1 MSRVYTAADVEGL
14 GEGVSRA
21 GLVLAPGDVISPA
34 ALDVAREL
42 RIAVRWGDGADD
54 GYGDGAGDGA
64 GDGYGDGAGDAYG
77 ELGAAVG
84 SSAGGG
90 SAAGVAGE
98 LEQRI
103 LREVEEVLREV
114 PGGSVD
120 EVVDRALRRLAQR
133 PVGVE
138 GGTVTERLASFITG
152 WAARGLPPEVTHEAK
167 RAVLNSLGAS
177 LAAHDHPVSEILESW
192 VATEGIA
199 CTDADHC
206 RMAPVL
212 WSGTLTLSE
221 QAAMLSAAQ
230 MHVLDFDDTHI
241 ATYSHPAPQAFSA
254 ALAEGTVAGIPGRKL
269 LDAVAIG
276 MEVQLAV
283 ATMLF
288 PSHYMRGFH
297 ITATIGS
304 VGAAAACA
312 VVMGLDREQT
322 VNALGIAMLS
332 SGGLI
337 EAVGT
342 MSNAYDVGAAARS
355 GAVAAQ
361 LAARGLGSAAT
372 AYEGGKGLMASTSD
386 EDLEKAEQVLAGLG
400 TNWELLTANSYKFF
414 PTETITQAPLE
425 CLLAIRSRTPE
436 AKLEQVERFTYA
448 VEPIVAEVCRTRPL
462 RWGGVP
468 QTSIQAKFD
477 LRFCVAAAW
486 LHGRFTH
493 HELSL
498 ETVRNKEVIDLRSR
512 VDVEPEEGALLQG
525 ARLEI
530 SFADGSK
537 DVEFVEAFT
546 GSAANPMSDA
556 QLEAKLRDAAEG
568 RLSSGRLGDVI
579 AAVWAL
585 DGFVDVG
592 EFGRLLVVDR
602 G

>member
-1 MSRVYTAADVEGL
+1 MSRVYTVADVEGL
-14 GEGVSRA
+14 GVGESRA
-21 GLVLAPGDVISPA
+21 GLMLAPGDVISPA

-42 RIAVRWGDGADD
+42 GIAVQWGH
-54 GYGDGAGDGA
+54 GDI
-64 GDGYGDGAGDAYG
+64 
-77 ELGAAVG
+77 AVG

-90 SAAGVAGE
+90 SVVGVAGE

-103 LREVEEVLREV
+103 LREVDEVLSEV

-120 EVVDRALRRLAQR
+120 EVVDRALRRLAER

-152 WAARGLPPEVTHEAK
+152 WTAKGVPPDVTHETK
-167 RAVLNSLGAS
+167 RAILNSLGAS
-177 LAAHDHPVSEILESW
+177 LAAYDHPVTEILESW
-192 VATEGIA
+192 VATEGIT

-241 ATYSHPAPQAFSA
+241 ATYSHPTPQVFSA
-254 ALAEGTVAGIPGRKL
+254 VLAEGTVAGTSGRSL

-283 ATMLF
+283 ASMLF

-297 ITATIGS
+297 ITSTIGS
-304 VGAAAACA
+304 IGAAAACA
-312 VVMGLDREQT
+312 AVMGLDRERT

-361 LAARGLGSAAT
+361 LAARGFGSAST

-386 EDLEKAEQVLAGLG
+386 ETLEKAERVLANLG
-400 TNWELLTANSYKFF
+400 TKWELLTANSYKFF

-425 CLLAIRSRTPE
+425 CALAIRSRTPE
-436 AKLEQVERFTYA
+436 AKLDQVERFTYA

-486 LHGRFTH
+486 LRGRFTH

-498 ETVRNKEVIDLRSR
+498 ETVREQEVIDLRSR
-512 VDVEPEEGALLQG
+512 VDVESEEGARLQG
-525 ARLEI
+525 ARLEVT
-530 SFADGSK
+530 FADGSK
-537 DVEFVEAFT
+537 DFEFVEAFT
-546 GSAANPMSDA
+546 GSAANPMSDT

-568 RLSSGRLGDVI
+568 RLSPRRLDEVI
-579 AAVWAL
+579 EAVWVL
-585 DGFVDVG
+585 DGFAHIG
-592 EFGRLLVVDR
+592 EFGRLLVADR